1 MCCVINAVYISYLV
15 HQHKIQYYILPPIDN
30 TYARRCIPT
39 VDRPDVY
46 TEQEEVAGGGA
57 LSMYMYY
64 LVLFI
69 HHRIPHGQRF
79 CNGCPVCVGNGI
91 GEY

>member
-1 MCCVINAVYISYLV
+1 MLYISYLV